1 MAKLVQ
7 DLGKLKKRLREET
20 EGQADAPAPA
30 SKAKAADKGS
40 AVADVSASKKARGT
54 TGNDVNKSKEVK
66 KAVDTKKVLAKA
78 GAKSKAKGK
87 GRGRGRQQDEDP
99 AEMHVIYIG
108 HAPKGFEEEAMEK
121 FFSQFGKVRRVK
133 VFRSAKTGNTKG
145 YAFVQFA
152 DAEVAQV
159 AAESTDGYLLGDRQ
173 LVAHVVDKSKCHAG
187 MFLPYKQNEEGQVD
201 TAAPSNGGQD
211 EEISKTK
218 RRRMNRSAQK
228 LRAIAA
234 EYGL

>member
-7 DLGKLKKRLREET
+7 DLGKLKKRLREEA
-20 EGQADAPAPA
+20 EEQAEAPA
-30 SKAKAADKGS
+30 SALKAADKGS
-40 AVADVSASKKARGT
+40 DVTSRTSGGAAKKVRGSAE
-54 TGNDVNKSKEVK
+54 NDANKNKEGK
-66 KAVDTKKVLAKA
+66 RLVDTKKVLAKA
-78 GAKSKAKGK
+78 GAKSKAKGNGK
-87 GRGRGRQQDEDP
+87 RGRHQDEDP
-99 AEMHVIYIG
+99 ADMHVIYIG

-145 YAFVQFA
+145 YAYVQFA

-159 AAESTDGYLLGDRQ
+159 AAESTDGYLLGERQ

-187 MFLPYKQNEEGQVD
+187 MFLPYAKKEVD
-201 TAAPSNGGQD
+201 QTVTAKPSSES
-211 EEISKTK
+211 EEISKSK
-218 RRRMNRSAQK
+218 KRRMNRSSK
-228 LRAIAA
+228 RLRAIAS